1 MSNGPQGLMTWQY
14 LKSVPQTSPTVV
26 VLTALPVEYDAVRA
40 HLGDPEELVHP
51 DGTRVECGRLAGTP
65 WTLAIAELGEGA
77 VNTAALTVRIAG
89 WLRPE
94 AVLFVGVAGALKDD
108 VELGD
113 VVVGTKVY
121 AVQGGKVTADG
132 FEARPEVWHGS
143 HRLVQAA
150 RSALR
155 DLEGVRAHRKPI
167 ACGDVVLADQASAF
181 AEFIKRNYGDAHA
194 IEMEGSGAAHAAHLS
209 GQLDA
214 LVIRGISDRANARKA
229 DDDADGSQERAAVQA
244 ARVAVAVLRK
254 HRPRGGSGGSDD
266 SEEGPQS
273 ARYGGDHLDFRGS
286 TFHGPFVAKQV
297 GRRDGGR
304 Q

>member
-1 MSNGPQGLMTWQY
+1 MANGPRGPTTWQY
-14 LKSVPQTSPTVV
+14 RKSVPQTSPTVV

-40 HLGDPEELVHP
+40 HLEDPEELVHS
-51 DGTRVECGRLAGTP
+51 DGTRVECGRLADTP

-77 VNTAALTVRIAG
+77 VNTAALTMQIVG

-94 AVLFVGVAGALKDD
+94 AVLFVGVAGGLKDD
-108 VELGD
+108 VRLGD

-155 DLEGVRAHRKPI
+155 DLAGVRGHRKPI
-167 ACGDVVLADQASAF
+167 ACGDVVLADQGSAF
-181 AEFIKRNYGDAHA
+181 ADFVRRNYGDAHA

-214 LVIRGISDRANARKA
+214 LVIRGISDRANAGKA
-229 DDDADGSQERAAVQA
+229 EDDAGGSQERAAAQA

-254 HRPRGGSGGSDD
+254 HRPRGDSAGSDD
-266 SEEGPQS
+266 SEEGPPA

-286 TFHGPFVAKQV
+286 RFYGPFVAKQV
-297 GRRDGGR
+297 GRRDGER